1 LGISA
6 VYASNCYLHR
16 RNLWS
21 ALSQIQSQHNLPWSY
36 LGDFNTILGSHE
48 YRGNFLIHLE
58 LQCQIFKL
66 GQILKTLFMF
76 KLMVL
81 FTLGL
86 MVEEEGITLKR
97 DYIESF
103 VIMNGLIVAILSMF
117 PLLPKTNLII
127 FLSFFTLK
135 TLTFNTHLPLN
146 F

>member
-1 LGISA
+1 
-6 VYASNCYLHR
+6 
-16 RNLWS
+16 
-21 ALSQIQSQHNLPWSY
+21 
-36 LGDFNTILGSHE
+36 
-48 YRGNFLIHLE
+48 
-58 LQCQIFKL
+58 
-66 GQILKTLFMF
+66 MF